1 MADYGEEDENQP
13 NFKPLKPKGRSTA
26 VAIKDGRTDESVPVV
41 KAAAR
46 GALADKIL
54 QIAMENDIKIRE
66 DADLA
71 ELLAELE
78 LESPIPT
85 EALMA
90 VAEILSYVYRANG
103 EPDPFNAIMGQ
114 DNEENTSQ

>member
-1 MADYGEEDENQP
+1 MSDYGENDDFQP
-13 NFKPLKPKGRSTA
+13 NFKPIAPKGRSTA
-26 VAIKDGRTDESVPVV
+26 VAIKDARGDQTVPTV

-54 QIAMENDIKIRE
+54 EIARENNIKIRE

-71 ELLAELE
+71 DLLATLE
-78 LESPIPT
+78 LDSPIPT

-103 EPDPFNAIMGQ
+103 HPDPFNAMV
-114 DNEENTSQ
+114 DEETKDSE

>member
-1 MADYGEEDENQP
+1 MSDYGEKDDFQP
-13 NFKPLKPKGRSTA
+13 NFKAITPKGRSTA
-26 VAIKDGRTDESVPVV
+26 VAIKDGNGDKSVPTV

-46 GALADKIL
+46 GALADKI
-54 QIAMENDIKIRE
+54 IAIAQENDIKIRD

-71 ELLAELE
+71 DLLATLE
-78 LESPIPT
+78 LDSPIPT

-103 EPDPFNAIMGQ
+103 HPDPFNAVMN
-114 DNEENTSQ
+114 DETNKNE

>member
-1 MADYGEEDENQP
+1 MSDYGEKDDIQP
-13 NFKPLKPKGRSTA
+13 NFKPLAPKGRSTA
-26 VAIKDGRTDESVPVV
+26 VAIKDARGDQTVPIV

-54 QIAMENDIKIRE
+54 EIARENDIKIRE

-71 ELLAELE
+71 DLLASLE
-78 LESPIPT
+78 IDSPIPT

-103 EPDPFNAIMGQ
+103 HPDPFNALI
-114 DNEENTSQ
+114 DDETNEITGK

>member
-1 MADYGEEDENQP
+1 MAEYGEHDDKNN

-26 VAIKDGRTDESVPVV
+26 VAIKDGVTNESVPTV

-54 QIAMENDIKIRE
+54 EIAFENDIKVRE

-103 EPDPFNAIMGQ
+103 ETDPFNTLIEDTTDD
-114 DNEENTSQ
+114 DN

>member
-1 MADYGEEDENQP
+1 MSDYGEKDP
-13 NFKPLKPKGRSTA
+13 NTPNVQAIKPRGKTTA
-26 VAIKDGRTDESVPVV
+26 VAIKDGDKGSSPIV

-46 GALADKIL
+46 GALAEKIL
-54 QIAMENDIKIRE
+54 QIAFENDIKVRE

-71 ELLAELE
+71 DLLATMELD
-78 LESPIPT
+78 SPIPT

-103 EPDPFNAIMGQ
+103 QPDPFSAIIDDPM
-114 DNEENTSQ
+114 NESDMK